1 MTDALAE
8 EQQMEIEA
16 LESIY
21 MDDLKG
27 RFLHES
33 HSRLFLSLSRQHT
46 PYTTILQWLPMK
58 MLVQRDGTVHRVCQ
72 RRRT

>member
-27 RFLHES
+27 RFLSVLLSVSTS
-33 HSRLFLSLSRQHT
+33 H
-46 PYTTILQWLPMK
+46 ILHYVQWLPMR
-58 MLVQRDGTVHRVCQ
+58 MLVQRDGTVHLVFQ
-72 RRRT
+72 SRT

>member
-27 RFLHES
+27 RFLS
-33 HSRLFLSLSRQHT
+33 VCLSVFLSVSTLH
-46 PYTTILQWLPMK
+46 ILHYVQWLPMR
-58 MLVQRDGTVHRVCQ
+58 MLVQRDGTVHLVFQ
-72 RRRT
+72 SRT

>member
-27 RFLHES
+27 RFLS
-33 HSRLFLSLSRQHT
+33 VFLSCFLSLHHIY
-46 PYTTILQWLPMK
+46 YTMYSGYQ
-58 MLVQRDGTVHRVCQ
+58 
-72 RRRT
+72 